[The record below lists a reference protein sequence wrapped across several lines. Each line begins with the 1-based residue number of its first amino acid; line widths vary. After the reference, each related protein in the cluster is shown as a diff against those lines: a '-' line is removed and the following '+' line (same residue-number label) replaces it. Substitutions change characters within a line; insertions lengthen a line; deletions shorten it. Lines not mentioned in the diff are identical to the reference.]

1 MASVKK
7 TAASALL
14 LAAIGCGGF
23 LAGRDTAPVPPEV
36 TPTIITKVISV
47 TPEPTPQKT
56 AKPASTK
63 SRKSES
69 ETTREYR
76 YVASRKSDKFHKLQ
90 CSYAANI
97 NKENRVYFET
107 RNDAI
112 AAGKDPCSRC
122 KP

>member
-36 TPTIITKVISV
+36 TPTPIIKVIYV
-47 TPEPTPQKT
+47 TPE
-56 AKPASTK
+56 PASTK
-63 SRKSES
+63 SKKSES
-69 ETTREYR
+69 QTAREYR
-76 YVASRKSDKFHKLQ
+76 YVASRKSDKFHTLQ

-97 NKENRVYFET
+97 NKENRIYFET